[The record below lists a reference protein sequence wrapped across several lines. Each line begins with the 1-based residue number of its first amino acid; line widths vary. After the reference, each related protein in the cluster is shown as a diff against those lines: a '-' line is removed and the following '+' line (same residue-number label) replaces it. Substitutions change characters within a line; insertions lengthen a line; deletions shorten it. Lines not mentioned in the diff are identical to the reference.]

1 MKILTGKDIRR
12 ADLYTMEHEPVTGS
26 ALMERAAAV
35 LEEEIVAA
43 AETRESQK
51 PAAQTRESLNPAA
64 GMRKQ
69 AVLTYGGVLQKDDA
83 PEYLIIAGKGNNGG
97 DGLAVARLV
106 YDRFGGSRRISVLL
120 TTPPGELSE
129 DCRLNLDRLPE
140 GVRRFS
146 LTDGRIISASGEVQP
161 ELLFRPN
168 TVVVDAVL
176 GYGVTGAVRGAALEV
191 IRLIN
196 GHAHSC
202 RMVVSIDLPSGLPT
216 EPPSGPGSTIPAD
229 VVLADLTLTI
239 ECPKLSLLL
248 PETGKFAGRLRTVP
262 IGLDRSFIESCASP
276 FYAVDAEFV
285 RPLLK
290 FRQEFDHKGTHG
302 HALIIAGSAEYMGAA
317 ILCTGAALRSGCG
330 LVTARIP
337 AEGRTAML
345 VSHPSAI
352 ISADEAPVFSSLPAG
367 LGKYSSVAAGPGLGR
382 SEAAVGA
389 LRKLLASLPEHSGIH
404 SLVLD
409 ADALNIISEH
419 PDMLDAIPAGSVLT
433 PHIGEL
439 TRLVRAAADAGLL
452 EDTLPASADAP
463 WRDDMHK
470 VALVRQLCR
479 GLKSVMVVKG
489 AHTMV
494 CSPDGRCF
502 FNMSGNPGMAKG
514 GSGDVLTGLIAGLAS
529 RGYDPLTAAVLG
541 VWFHGRAGDDAAASR
556 GVESMNAEDILENIR
571 I

>member
-51 PAAQTRESLNPAA
+51 PAVRTRESLNPAA

-69 AVLTYGGVLQKDDA
+69 AVLTHGGVLQKDDT

-106 YDRFGGSRRISVLL
+106 YDRFGGSRSISVLL

-146 LTDGRIISASGEVQP
+146 LTDGRIISGSGEVQP
-161 ELLFRPN
+161 ELLFRQN

-176 GYGVTGAVRGAALEV
+176 GSGVTGAVRGAALEAV
-191 IRLIN
+191 RLIN
-196 GHAHSC
+196 GHACSC
-202 RMVVSIDLPSGLPT
+202 RMVVSVDLPSGLPT
-216 EPPSGPGSTIPAD
+216 EPHSGPGSTIPSD

-248 PETGKFAGRLRTVP
+248 PETGKYAGRLRTVH

-330 LVTARIP
+330 LVTAHTP
-337 AEGRTAML
+337 SEGRTAML

-352 ISADEAPVFSSLPAG
+352 ISADPSPVFSMLPERLSKYSSAAVGSG
-367 LGKYSSVAAGPGLGR
+367 LGKADSSVAALK
-382 SEAAVGA
+382 
-389 LRKLLASLPEHSGIH
+389 KLLAGMPQYENIRA
-404 SLVLD
+404 LVLD

-419 PDMLDAIPAGSVLT
+419 PEMLASIPAGSVLT
-433 PHIGEL
+433 PHPGEL
-439 TRLVRAAADAGLL
+439 ARLLRAAADCGMIENAAPAAG
-452 EDTLPASADAP
+452 TP
-463 WRDDMHK
+463 WTDDMHR

-479 GLKSVMVVKG
+479 SLKSVIVVKG
-489 AHTMV
+489 AHTMT

-514 GSGDVLTGLIAGLAS
+514 GSGDVLTGLIAGLAA
-529 RGYDPLTAAVLG
+529 RGYDPLTAALLG
-541 VWFHGRAGDDAAASR
+541 VWFHGCAGDDAAASR
-556 GVESMNAEDILENIR
+556 GVESMNAADILENIR